1 MSWPKSTIPFSR
13 KPFASQAK
21 AFLRQWWG
29 PNLTWRDF
37 ASFAASPPRFGVVPG
52 EPLARLGITA
62 DELIDAHG
70 PVRFCGITRYLNGAK
85 AVVSHSIDDTT
96 EWLPACL
103 DVMDRYGI
111 KSTVFVTTQFEPLMS
126 SLWPRL
132 RQAISD
138 GHEIGS
144 HSRRHPCRVPDS
156 LPFCLGRFTNDEIEG
171 SREDILRNTGQP
183 HVWSWAYP
191 CGNCADRKFV
201 QRKIARARYV
211 AARAYPGE
219 FQNRHAVPNL
229 QSYDPNPY
237 AARYTQIV
245 QKGYSKKGGR
255 GQEFAISGRTDLAA
269 LNDKF
274 DEVLAAGGIYSFVS
288 HPQMLDYGP
297 DSFYERH
304 LAHVGGRA
312 DVWYVPMGP
321 LYAYRTLS
329 AQTIVRQLRPTG
341 AATRFAVYNS
351 LDPKIYNGS
360 ITLEFHA
367 PTPTTAIANG
377 KKLTERASQPVTRW
391 GGEYFRCRGQNI
403 LVTVQPNTLLEFL

>member
-1 MSWPKSTIPFSR
+1 MIPFLR
-13 KPFASQAK
+13 KPLGSQAR

-29 PNLTWRDF
+29 PNLTWRDLT
-37 ASFAASPPRFGVVPG
+37 SFAAMPPRFGVIPG
-52 EPLARLGITA
+52 DPLSRLGITA
-62 DELIDAHG
+62 DEIVSARG
-70 PVRFCGITRYLNGAK
+70 PVRFGGTTRYLNAAH
-85 AVVSHSIDDTT
+85 AVVTHSIDDTT

-126 SLWPRL
+126 RLWPRL

-144 HSRRHPCRVPDS
+144 HSRRHPCRAPDS
-156 LPFCLGRFTNDEIEG
+156 LPFCLGRFTSDEIEG
-171 SREDILRNTGQP
+171 SRDDILRNTSQP

-191 CGNCADRKFV
+191 CGNCANRKFV

-211 AARAYPGE
+211 VARAYPAE
-219 FQNRHAVPNL
+219 FQNRHAVPDL

-245 QKGYSKKGGR
+245 QKGYSKIVGK
-255 GQEFAISGRTDLAA
+255 GQEVAISGRTDLTA

-274 DEVLAAGGIYSFVS
+274 DEVSAAGGIYSFVS

-312 DVWYVPMGP
+312 GVWYVPMGP

-329 AQTIVRQLRPTG
+329 TETLTRQLRPTG
-341 AATRFAVYNS
+341 TATRFAVYNS

-360 ITLEFHA
+360 ITLEFQTRMRV
-367 PTPTTAIANG
+367 TPIANG
-377 KKLTERASQPVTRW
+377 KKLAEHASEPVTRW
-391 GGEYFRCRGQNI
+391 GGEYFRCRGHSL